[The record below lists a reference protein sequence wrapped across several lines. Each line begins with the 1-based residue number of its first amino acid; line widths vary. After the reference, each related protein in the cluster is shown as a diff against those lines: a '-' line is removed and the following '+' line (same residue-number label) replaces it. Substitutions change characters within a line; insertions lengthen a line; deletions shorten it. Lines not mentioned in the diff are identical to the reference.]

1 MLYFLEHFIARLIN
15 YYSQTAL
22 LMLFENSNADYA
34 CKFAGWNGGS
44 VWIDDNSC
52 NHAGIAGTAAS
63 VGKAGCYDIGAQ
75 TGTTSIGK
83 GSWYVR

>member
-1 MLYFLEHFIARLIN
+1 
-15 YYSQTAL
+15 
-22 LMLFENSNADYA
+22 MLFENSNADYA

-52 NHAGIAGTAAS
+52 NHAGIADTTGTVAGALAS
-63 VGKAGCYDIGAQ
+63 FGKAGCYDIGAQ